1 MLHKMSRPQRSC
13 GFTLTVVSALVSGH
27 AAAGGF
33 GLSEH
38 GASGL
43 GNAYAGAAAISED
56 GSTAW
61 FNAAGLTELEDREI
75 SVAAHVL
82 STSTVFTNEGSTLG
96 AALGGGDIS
105 GPDRTNAGTTTVLP
119 NLYYNATINDDWSYG
134 LSVGVPFGSSTDYD
148 EEWVGR
154 YTTVRSGI
162 AVVDINP
169 SLAWKL
175 SDSVRIGFGVSL
187 QLLSADLSSAVD
199 SGAVCL
205 AVYGSE
211 AVNAPEACFEA
222 GLTPGNV
229 ERDGL
234 GDVSGDSTGFGFN
247 IGALFLPTDSTKIG
261 LAFRSGVDHELDG
274 EGEFTTDEDLRG
286 LLDAVGSTLLTD
298 SDASAEVSLPP
309 MVSLSLAQKLGQRFE
324 LLGDVTWT
332 GWSSLQE
339 IRIEYENEQQPDTL
353 SVIGYEDV
361 FRVSAAVN
369 YQLNDRVKLRGGWAF
384 DEEAVVGPT
393 TRTARLPGNDRTW
406 LAAGLGFQAT
416 DSLSFD
422 VGYVRIL
429 LPDTAIDNQNLETPG
444 GSVVRG
450 TFDSS
455 VDIFSAQVN
464 WTFN

>member
-1 MLHKMSRPQRSC
+1 MPHPLAPPRYTRTVALAFVSTLMSGQAMS
-13 GFTLTVVSALVSGH
+13 
-27 AAAGGF
+27 GGF
-33 GLSEH
+33 ALSEH

-61 FNAAGLTELEDREI
+61 WNPAGLTELPEREF
-75 SVAAHVL
+75 SLTAHVL
-82 STSTVFTNEGSTLG
+82 RTSTVFENRGTTLG

-105 GPDRTNAGTTTVLP
+105 GPDSTNAGTNTLLP
-119 NLYYNATINDDWSYG
+119 NLYYVAPINDRWSYG

-162 AVVDINP
+162 NVVDINP
-169 SLAWKL
+169 SIGWRV
-175 SDSVRIGFGVSL
+175 SDSVRIGVGVSL
-187 QLLSADLSSAVD
+187 QLLSAELSSAVD

-205 AVYGSE
+205 AVFS
-211 AVNAPEACFEA
+211 AAPENCFEA

-229 ERDGL
+229 DRDGL

-261 LAFRSGVDHELDG
+261 VTFRSGVDHQLDG
-274 EGEFTTDEDLRG
+274 EGEFTTDDALRG
-286 LLDAVGSTLLTD
+286 LLDSVGSSLLTT
-298 SDASAEVSLPP
+298 SDASADVSLPP
-309 MVSLSLAQKLGQRFE
+309 LVAVSVAQKLGQRFE
-324 LLGDVTWT
+324 LLGDLTWT

-361 FRVSAAVN
+361 FRISAAVN

-384 DEEAVVGPT
+384 DEEAVVGPE

-406 LAAGLGFQAT
+406 IAAGLGYQAS